1 MKQQLSFATVNLLS
15 DCIVELIIA
24 EGIEVSME
32 MLDEFD
38 DFLSQQLN
46 DNFVLLINKV
56 NSYSY
61 TFEAKMTMASHEKLV
76 AIAVIVYKDEDQK
89 IIDDVM
95 SLRAIDDWNLKV
107 FPALEFGWQ
116 QGYDWLQAE
125 LDLLAN

>member
-61 TFEAKMTMASHEKLV
+61 TFR
-76 AIAVIVYKDEDQK
+76 QK
-89 IIDDVM
+89 
-95 SLRAIDDWNLKV
+95 
-107 FPALEFGWQ
+107 
-116 QGYDWLQAE
+116 
-125 LDLLAN
+125 